1 MFILSFFNFSNLVE
15 PPAVMMR
22 SVLALVSLSVVLVN
36 AQAPTLQI
44 QIMSPALE
52 TEGRQGCISAS
63 DNVDGAPVVFHD
75 CNTEDLTKHSWVYQ
89 PWVPN
94 RVSTPSGPQ
103 PIKVFGDKCLDVKDG
118 ANNDGAELQ
127 IWSCVPGSTNQQWIS
142 NPDLTFNWAGTDK
155 CIDLTDGSIADG
167 NQLQL
172 WTCAAQNDNQKFWG
186 KKVPN
191 TRANRLV
198 SPAVPL
204 IAFHLRSL
212 VNKEPMCMSATN
224 DADGASVVL
233 AECRRF
239 TDTAPANQTWVYAA
253 EPLSGPIKTYGGT
266 KCLDVPNGDATN
278 GNRLQIRNC
287 VEGDA
292 NQQWK
297 RRSPFPNFTIE
308 WVGKNKCV
316 DITNGD
322 MTVGNSLQISDCD
335 ASSEYQTWWL
345 FDQ

>member
-1 MFILSFFNFSNLVE
+1 MAVGSHIHLNFSSFSKFIG
-15 PPAVMMR
+15 PPATMIR
-22 SVLALVSLSVVLVN
+22 SVLALVSLSVALVN
-36 AQAPTLQI
+36 AQSPTLQI
-44 QIMSPALE
+44 QSMSLALE
-52 TEGRQGCISAS
+52 AEGRQGCISAS

-75 CNTEDLTKHSWVYQ
+75 CNTEDLAKHSWVYQ

-103 PIKVFGDKCLDVKDG
+103 PIKAFGDKCLDVKDV
-118 ANNDGAELQ
+118 DFEPRSDLQ
-127 IWSCVPGSTNQQWIS
+127 LGWNGH
-142 NPDLTFNWAGTDK
+142 
-155 CIDLTDGSIADG
+155 IDLTDGSVADG

-172 WTCAAQNDNQKFWG
+172 WTCATQNDNQKFWG

-191 TRANRLV
+191 TESELTGFTGGPTDSIQSGANV
-198 SPAVPL
+198 
-204 IAFHLRSL
+204 
-212 VNKEPMCMSATN
+212 
-224 DADGASVVL
+224 
-233 AECRRF
+233 RF
-239 TDTAPANQTWVYAA
+239 TDTAPANQTWVYAT

-266 KCLDVPNGDATN
+266 KCLNVPNGDATN

-297 RRSPFPNFTIE
+297 RRTPFPNLTIE